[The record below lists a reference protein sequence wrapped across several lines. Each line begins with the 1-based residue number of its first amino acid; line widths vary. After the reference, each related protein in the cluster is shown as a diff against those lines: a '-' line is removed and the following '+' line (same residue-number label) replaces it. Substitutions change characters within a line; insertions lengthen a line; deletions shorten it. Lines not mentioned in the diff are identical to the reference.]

1 MLDLSRFLADM
12 ESNGI
17 VLEPG
22 IILHWWVAGT
32 LSMPSVVVTRD
43 HSSKSQSFIS

>member
-1 MLDLSRFLADM
+1 MAYMLDLGKFLADM

-17 VLEPG
+17 VLEPRV
-22 IILHWWVAGT
+22 ILHWWVAGT

-43 HSSKSQSFIS
+43 RISKS